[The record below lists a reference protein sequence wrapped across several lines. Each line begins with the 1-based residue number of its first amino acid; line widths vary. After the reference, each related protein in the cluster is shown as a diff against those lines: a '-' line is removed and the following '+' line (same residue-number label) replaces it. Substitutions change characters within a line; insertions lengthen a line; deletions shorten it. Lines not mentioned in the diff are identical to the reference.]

1 MPDSAAYEE
10 QASPDAY
17 ALFRRGN
24 EFLAAGHP
32 GAAAVLL
39 ERAATLA
46 PGKNSIRE
54 TLARAHYALGRH
66 DRAAELF
73 AAIVEC
79 APANDYAQFGLGCS
93 LLALGRAH
101 EARSRLRLAVAMN
114 PASAD
119 YALRLAVA
127 ERRLPTAERE

>member
-1 MPDSAAYEE
+1 MPDATAYEA

-66 DRAAELF
+66 ERAAELF
-73 AAIVEC
+73 AAIVEH
-79 APANDYAQFGLGCS
+79 APSSDYAQFGLGCS
-93 LLALGRAH
+93 LLALGRVQ
-101 EARSRLRLAVAMN
+101 EARGVLRLAVAMN

-119 YALRLAVA
+119 YAVRLAAA
-127 ERRLPTAERE
+127 ERRLPAVERG